1 MFADRLS
8 SHPTCQIPSASFP
21 TWRSVWDMATGKEM
35 SKLEGHGGYVQS
47 VAISRDGKTIV
58 SGSYDRTIR
67 YGREAAR
74 KLHEN
79 CLETAWKLLKVAY
92 YCYRAPFL
100 KAACHPTPRL
110 SNAL

>member
-1 MFADRLS
+1 MAQLIS
-8 SHPTCQIPSASFP
+8 
-21 TWRSVWDMATGKEM
+21 SVWDMATGKEM
-35 SKLEGHGGYVQS
+35 SKLEGHGGYVRS

-58 SGSYDRTIR
+58 SGSDDKTIR
-67 YGREAAR
+67 YGRGAAR

-100 KAACHPTPRL
+100 RAACHPTPPIKYPLTRFPHG
-110 SNAL
+110 AACGT